1 MNVIINIQITQ
12 LIKIE
17 KHNMQLDHN
26 QYNNQCDTYQKTES
40 TNQYHNHLN
49 NQ

>member
-1 MNVIINIQITQ
+1 
-12 LIKIE
+12 
-17 KHNMQLDHN
+17 MQLDHN

-49 NQ
+49 NQKNRCKKQNNETA